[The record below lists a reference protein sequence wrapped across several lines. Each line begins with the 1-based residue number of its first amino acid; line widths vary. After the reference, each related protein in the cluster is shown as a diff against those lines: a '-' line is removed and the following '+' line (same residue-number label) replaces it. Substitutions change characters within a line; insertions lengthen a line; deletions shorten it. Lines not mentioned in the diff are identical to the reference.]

1 MNRSAAASATFLETP
16 TGIHA
21 GRSAS
26 RGMALF
32 GLLGFAA
39 GLPFYMFS
47 TVLVLRLQDYGTPL
61 TIIGF
66 FAWVQLLPT
75 LKFLW
80 APLLD
85 RYDVPGFARYWGKRR
100 GWIMLAQLGILTAML
115 AMAATAG
122 GANLAITALFAVLLA
137 FWTTTLEI
145 AADAWR
151 IELYPTQEEQGPI
164 VAANVW
170 GYRSAMVAAG
180 SGALILADW
189 SDWGVAY
196 LAIAI
201 VAVLPFPILVAMRPA
216 QERAARRGAALA
228 SGLIASAAILALACL
243 AAVIVGWTLLRLAA
257 SAGIGA
263 DSNVTPVVLG
273 LCMLPFLAMAAALPK
288 IRRAPPDSRLRSS
301 AALEPYVDFFWRYG
315 TGALVLMVFVSLYRM
330 GDVLALNLSK
340 PMIRDLGYTLT
351 QIGRADGVVALLA
364 SLFGVG
370 LGGWLVTRWHIGWTL
385 ALAAL
390 AAGVGNLGFVW
401 LAHQPL
407 SEWTLYL
414 ATGLDQFGNGMAG
427 AVFVV
432 YLSLLV
438 NPRYPGAQFAFLTG
452 FAFLLPRLL
461 AGAGGQM
468 VEAIGYDGFFLLS
481 GALSLAA
488 LLFLPA
494 LARIRPRQE
503 EGSA

>member
-1 MNRSAAASATFLETP
+1 
-16 TGIHA
+16 
-21 GRSAS
+21 
-26 RGMALF
+26 
-32 GLLGFAA
+32 
-39 GLPFYMFS
+39 
-47 TVLVLRLQDYGTPL
+47 
-61 TIIGF
+61 
-66 FAWVQLLPT
+66 
-75 LKFLW
+75 
-80 APLLD
+80 
-85 RYDVPGFARYWGKRR
+85 
-100 GWIMLAQLGILTAML
+100 
-115 AMAATAG
+115 
-122 GANLAITALFAVLLA
+122 
-137 FWTTTLEI
+137 
-145 AADAWR
+145 
-151 IELYPTQEEQGPI
+151 
-164 VAANVW
+164 
-170 GYRSAMVAAG
+170 
-180 SGALILADW
+180 
-189 SDWGVAY
+189 
-196 LAIAI
+196 
-201 VAVLPFPILVAMRPA
+201 VLPFPILVAMRPA

-243 AAVIVGWTLLRLAA
+243 AAVIVGWTALRLAA

-273 LCMLPFLAMAAALPK
+273 LCMLPFLAMAAALPR
-288 IRRAPPDSRLRSS
+288 IRRAPPHSRLRSS
-301 AALEPYVDFFWRYG
+301 AAWGPYVDFFWRYG